1 MVHYPLLLHIN
12 KDLNFE
18 NNGMV
23 FTVIYYWLN
32 HNF

>member
-12 KDLNFE
+12 KDLNLE
-18 NNGMV
+18 NNAMV